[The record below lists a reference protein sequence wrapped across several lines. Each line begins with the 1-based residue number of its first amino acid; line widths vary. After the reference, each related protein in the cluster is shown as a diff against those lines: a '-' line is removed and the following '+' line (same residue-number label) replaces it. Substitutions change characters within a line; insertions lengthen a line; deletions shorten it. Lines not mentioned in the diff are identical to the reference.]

1 MIFNIIWL
9 LVILFFSI
17 IPTRGP
23 QTNLPLDKLIHFVVY
38 GITAVIFFRGLR
50 LRVSFNKSIAFSV
63 ILASSYGLAI
73 EILQSAIPWRE
84 FSFLD
89 EVANVSGASS
99 IGIIYAVMS
108 YRKKKQAK

>member
-1 MIFNIIWL
+1 MIFNILWL

-17 IPTRGP
+17 IPARGP

-50 LRVSFNKSIAFSV
+50 LRVSFNKSFAFSV
-63 ILASSYGLAI
+63 VLASSYGLAI

-84 FSFLD
+84 FSFSD

-108 YRKKKQAK
+108 YSKKR